1 MSAQCSHFYIGD
13 EVEVTEVTEV
23 TEVFNSTQEQ
33 DQQGT
38 VQQFYIGDEDVPEMS
53 LP

>member
-13 EVEVTEVTEV
+13 EVEVTEV